1 MNNYNN
7 NYQLRNNNNNN
18 FEKEISM
25 TLKND
30 NNDFNCNCT
39 SCSLYCKCR
48 CHEQKIN
55 SLILKKLK
63 IEENNLEKEIKKVNN
78 NMKYENY
85 ISNKKKNIS
94 KSTSNIFSNLNEK
107 KSINLKTNYNNNNNK
122 KKKKNSSSNSKT
134 KSNLSRQKNN
144 NLKLKLN
151 INENNSFFYKPENNY
166 QKYNYNYFD
175 NNKYFDFEKKII
187 HNNSMIFPI
196 NKKKKELKYL
206 DNLSYLNSTNN
217 LYYNYNKYNAKNN
230 KFISINCDY
239 NNNKKNSLEKRKK
252 FLKGNLRTNYIF
264 TELDKFNEKNK
275 KISNSKEKKNNNN
288 NNDSNKKIDEENNKF
303 LTPNNKY
310 NNNNNN
316 LINKNLNE
324 NNKNLTNINNKTNNI
339 FNYEKLNNNE
349 LTLKNSDNKNIF
361 SNSEKNNYKN
371 NLTKNRYENYIK
383 TESINYSNK
392 FYTDRISQKTH
403 DLLYN
408 NFQTEIQNNEEKTI
422 EKFSFN
428 EEYLNQYPINN
439 TEKNENKNNEILQYS
454 NNSNKNDD
462 LNINNNNNIIIKKEN
477 KNNFNFINKENQ
489 INFNNI
495 ENDFMKDIDKK
506 LNFSYK
512 KKIFLNKK
520 NNDENIKNTTF
531 SFQIIN
537 NFNYDIKSKENLI
550 KELENTILLLKKQIS
565 NFNNFQIT
573 KNLNFEILNDNNNI
587 NLNEAKKI
595 IQNQQN
601 KIEQLNLKLKKSNEN
616 IKYLNEKLN
625 NYQKE
630 EEINTTFNKSK
641 FFDDNFFQINSDKNS
656 FSLINKIYT
665 KRITLPKKLNM
676 SFSQQKFFNK
686 LKIETDLNILS
697 LKKPKLSKNL
707 IFTLFSKNKILCF
720 DYENKIF
727 EFITFSDYNNF
738 SNNFNSE
745 GNLCINYNN
754 NIFYIITGK
763 NIDQLYYFNYNK
775 KSIEKL
781 SNLKNNHSKGNLL
794 IFKEKFE
801 NNNNN
806 NLICISGL
814 FNKKVEIYDIQKN
827 IWNELPE
834 LNFERSESTSVIL
847 KKQYLFV
854 IFGYNFPRKEYIN
867 NIEYLDLKNNNNNKW
882 NILNLINENDLNLN
896 MKNLNSINFNDEK
909 IILFGGYNGCINKG
923 IQNFI
928 QIIFDEK
935 FNLDKCFI
943 ECVDRKL
950 KDIKKYNCY
959 LFNNSVYEFKDK
971 NNNINNICFD
981 INNRIHLF
989 NINSFLTHDVYIYE
1003 SFN

>member
-7 NYQLRNNNNNN
+7 NYQKRNNFNNI
-18 FEKEISM
+18 EKEIKTTS
-25 TLKND
+25 KND
-30 NNDFNCNCT
+30 NNENNCSCV

-55 SLILKKLK
+55 SMLLKKLK
-63 IEENNLEKEIKKVNN
+63 IEENNLEKEIKKANN
-78 NMKYENY
+78 NMKYDNY
-85 ISNKKKNIS
+85 INYSSTKKKNIS
-94 KSTSNIFSNLNEK
+94 KSTSNIFNEK
-107 KSINLKTNYNNNNNK
+107 KTNIFKTNFNK

-134 KSNLSRQKNN
+134 KSNLSKHKNN
-144 NLKLKLN
+144 NLKLNLN
-151 INENNSFFYKPENNY
+151 INENNSFFYKPENNFQNY
-166 QKYNYNYFD
+166 YNNYY
-175 NNKYFDFEKKII
+175 NNKNIKNYFDFEKKLI
-187 HNNSMIFPI
+187 HNNSMVFPL
-196 NKKKKELKYL
+196 NKKKKDLKYL

-217 LYYNYNKYNAKNN
+217 LYYNYNNYNAKNN

-239 NNNKKNSLEKRKK
+239 NNINKNYVEKRKK

-264 TELDKFNEKNK
+264 TELDKFNNK
-275 KISNSKEKKNNNN
+275 KINIYDTKENIHIKDDNKKNVDENNKNLSLNKKSNNNN
-288 NNDSNKKIDEENNKF
+288 KNVINKN
-303 LTPNNKY
+303 L

-316 LINKNLNE
+316 L
-324 NNKNLTNINNKTNNI
+324 TKTNNKSNNY
-339 FNYEKLNNNE
+339 NYEKLNNE
-349 LTLKNSDNKNIF
+349 FTLKNLDNKNIF

-371 NLTKNRYENYIK
+371 NLTKNRYDNYIK
-383 TESINYSNK
+383 TDSINYSNK

-403 DLLYN
+403 QLLYN
-408 NFQTEIQNNEEKTI
+408 NCETEIQNNEEKTI

-428 EEYLNQYPINN
+428 EENLNQFSIHN
-439 TEKNENKNNEILQYS
+439 TETFENKKNEKLQLSNNSIKNDFIKNIDLNKNNDE
-454 NNSNKNDD
+454 
-462 LNINNNNNIIIKKEN
+462 KKEE
-477 KNNFNFINKENQ
+477 KNNLNNINKENK
-489 INFNNI
+489 INLNI
-495 ENDFMKDIDKK
+495 ENDFMKSIDKK
-506 LNFSYK
+506 LGFSYK
-512 KKIFLNKK
+512 KKIFL

-573 KNLNFEILNDNNNI
+573 KNINFEILSDYKNII
-587 NLNEAKKI
+587 NLNEANKI

-601 KIEQLNLKLKKSNEN
+601 KIEQLNSKLKKLNEN

-625 NYQKE
+625 YYQKE
-630 EEINTTFNKSK
+630 EEINTTFSKSK
-641 FFDDNFFQINSDKNS
+641 FFDDNFFQLNSDKNS

-665 KRITLPKKLNM
+665 KRITFPKKLNM

-686 LKIETDLNILS
+686 LKIETDLNIFS
-697 LKKPKLSKNL
+697 LKKPKLSNNL

-763 NIDQLYYFNYNK
+763 NIDQLYQFNYNK

-781 SNLKNNHSKGNLL
+781 SNLKNNHSKGNLI
-794 IFKEKFE
+794 IFKENNE
-801 NNNNN
+801 NNNNDN
-806 NLICISGL
+806 IICISGL
-814 FNKKVEIYDIQKN
+814 FNKKVEIYNIQKKQ
-827 IWNELPE
+827 WDELPE
-834 LNFERSESTSVIL
+834 LNIERSESTSVIL

-867 NIEYLDLKNNNNNKW
+867 NIEYLNLKNENKNNNNW
-882 NILNLINENDLNLN
+882 NILNLLNENDLNLN
-896 MKNLNSINFNDEK
+896 MKNLNCINFNDKK

-928 QIIFDEK
+928 QIIFDDD

-959 LFNNSVYEFKDK
+959 LFNNSVYEFYDK

-989 NINSFLTHDVYIYE
+989 YINSILTHDVYIYE
-1003 SFN
+1003 PFN